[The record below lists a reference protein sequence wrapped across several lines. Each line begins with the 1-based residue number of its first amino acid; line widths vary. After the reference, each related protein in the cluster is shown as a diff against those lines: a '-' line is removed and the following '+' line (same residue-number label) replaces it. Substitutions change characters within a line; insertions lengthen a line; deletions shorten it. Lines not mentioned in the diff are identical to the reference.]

1 MKSKLPKEWE
11 SLKIEEVID
20 TQVDNRGRN
29 PAIYLEHSEYP
40 VIDNYLIKNERYPN
54 MTNVNRYIDED
65 TFNNFL
71 RGYVNKDDV
80 IITLVGNGIANVS
93 MVPHSKAVII
103 QNTLGLRCN
112 DSMYNKFLYYSLLY
126 NQESI
131 KNFDRGSSQPS
142 IRKTDLFKYRI
153 LKPNLSEQ
161 KAIADTL
168 SALDDKIDL
177 NNIISLNLEQQAQA
191 IFKHWFIDFEF
202 PDENGN
208 PYISSGGEMIESE
221 LGMIPKGWKT
231 IELSEIADLTM
242 GLSPKSDS
250 YNFEKLG
257 IPLLNGASDFEGG
270 IIKET
275 KHTTQPTRICNK
287 DDLVFCIRATIGNL
301 TFADK
306 EYCLGRGV
314 ASITPKRGEF
324 KGILYYN
331 LLKSMEMLI
340 ANAAGSVILGL
351 SKPDI
356 NNIKIMLPDDKTLNY
371 FSGFTDNIFKIKQ
384 NKEIE
389 TKSLSQIR
397 DTLLPKL
404 MSGEIRIPLD

>member
-1 MKSKLPKEWE
+1 MKSKLPEGWE
-11 SLKIEEVID
+11 SLKLEEVID

-29 PAIYLEHSEYP
+29 PAVYLDYSDYP

-54 MTNVNRYIDED
+54 MKNVNRYITED

-153 LKPNLSEQ
+153 LKPTLSEQ

-168 SALDDKIDL
+168 SSLDDKIEL
-177 NNIISLNLEQQAQA
+177 NNKINENLEKQAQA

-208 PYISSGGEMIESE
+208 PYKSSGGQMVESE
-221 LGMIPKGWKT
+221 LGMIPKGWEVGEINEYFEIGIGRTPSRKKSFYFSDNKEDMT
-231 IELSEIADLTM
+231 WISIADL
-242 GLSPKSDS
+242 GRSGVFISESK
-250 YNFEKLG
+250 EKLTDK
-257 IPLLNGASDFEGG
+257 AFE
-270 IIKET
+270 
-275 KHTTQPTRICNK
+275 
-287 DDLVFCIRATIGNL
+287 DLA
-301 TFADK
+301 
-306 EYCLGRGV
+306 
-314 ASITPKRGEF
+314 
-324 KGILYYN
+324 
-331 LLKSMEMLI
+331 
-340 ANAAGSVILGL
+340 
-351 SKPDI
+351 
-356 NNIKIMLPDDKTLNY
+356 KIY
-371 FSGFTDNIFKIKQ
+371 G
-384 NKEIE
+384 
-389 TKSLSQIR
+389 
-397 DTLLPKL
+397 
-404 MSGEIRIPLD
+404 